1 MAESA
6 ERTFARTFL
15 NTLSTQPITYSDDY
29 QQPPEQSLRRIP
41 VLPIAVPSPPERE
54 SQLQSPGSS
63 SASISLVFK
72 SLKPPATFTMSVPLT
87 DTISAIKAQLASE
100 PSAPPADIQRL
111 LFKGKALA
119 DGKLLKEYSNIKDGD
134 TVNLMVKPGYD
145 WNTTATTAS
154 SPELLSTLVPEAH
167 SKLGGRRHHRI
178 PSVMLSPSPSL
189 ESSGA
194 AEKDI
199 LLTIDAG
206 ALPSPVLQPDTMST
220 FHQTVSQP
228 VFWERLHAFLKNEF
242 QTPLDVHSAFEDF
255 LCAAKG
261 SLTASQIAKIRDH
274 VGVIGMAGT

>member
-54 SQLQSPGSS
+54 SQLQSWGSS

-87 DTISAIKAQLASE
+87 DTISAIKAQLASK
-100 PSAPPADIQRL
+100 PSAPPADVQRL

-134 TVNLMVKPGYD
+134 SINLMVKPGYD

-167 SKLGGRRHHRI
+167 SKQGGRRHHRI

-206 ALPSPVLQPDTMST
+206 ALPSPEPDNMST
-220 FHQTVSQP
+220 FNQTVSQP
-228 VFWERLHAFLKNEF
+228 VFWERLHAFLKSEF